1 MNNWIELPSLESLVL
16 GNPDILSNNFYD
28 ASLQLKGRIKMN
40 SISYLDFPSLAE
52 VTVGKG
58 SFQNATDSR
67 FESIS
72 DYSVILIIRSS

>member
-1 MNNWIELPSLESLVL
+1 MVEL
-16 GNPDILSNNFYD
+16 
-28 ASLQLKGRIKMN
+28 N

-58 SFQNATDSR
+58 SFHNATDSR

-72 DYSVILIIRSS
+72 NSSVILIRST

>member
-1 MNNWIELPSLESLVL
+1 MVEL
-16 GNPDILSNNFYD
+16 
-28 ASLQLKGRIKMN
+28 N

-58 SFQNATDSR
+58 SFQQATNSR

-72 DYSVILIIRSS
+72 NTSVILIRSS

>member
-1 MNNWIELPSLESLVL
+1 
-16 GNPDILSNNFYD
+16 
-28 ASLQLKGRIKMN
+28 MN
-40 SISYLDFPSLAE
+40 SISYLDFPSLTE

-72 DYSVILIIRSS
+72 NSSFVYTN

>member
-1 MNNWIELPSLESLVL
+1 MVEL
-16 GNPDILSNNFYD
+16 
-28 ASLQLKGRIKMN
+28 N

-72 DYSVILIIRSS
+72 NTSVILIGSS

>member
-1 MNNWIELPSLESLVL
+1 MVEL
-16 GNPDILSNNFYD
+16 
-28 ASLQLKGRIKMN
+28 N

-72 DYSVILIIRSS
+72 NSSIILIRFT

>member
-1 MNNWIELPSLESLVL
+1 
-16 GNPDILSNNFYD
+16 
-28 ASLQLKGRIKMN
+28 MN

-52 VTVGKG
+52 VTIGRG

-72 DYSVILIIRSS
+72 DYSFVYTNKIFPISV